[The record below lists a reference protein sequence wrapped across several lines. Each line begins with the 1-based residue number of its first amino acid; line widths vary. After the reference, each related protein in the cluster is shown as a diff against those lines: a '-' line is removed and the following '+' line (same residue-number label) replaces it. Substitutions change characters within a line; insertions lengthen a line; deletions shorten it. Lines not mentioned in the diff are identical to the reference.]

1 MRWVKPPS
9 VARKSP
15 LMGCDL
21 CRVASSFMVN
31 PHLLMLQ
38 TFSTNGCT
46 GGCSSTTFCA
56 LDFIMLSV
64 IYLNLLEVIS
74 VLIRTYTNT
83 NKKITPGHPQ
93 ESHHFI
99 EKFASQMLCTAQA
112 AAFSTL
118 GTSDVLAHRSR
129 ETLWHLG
136 FEHRWHQWKHE
147 INKNGNFTN
156 WLVVSTPLKN
166 IGQLG

>member
-1 MRWVKPPS
+1 MAILGGAV
-9 VARKSP
+9 P
-15 LMGCDL
+15 LMWG
-21 CRVASSFMVN
+21 
-31 PHLLMLQ
+31 
-38 TFSTNGCT
+38 
-46 GGCSSTTFCA
+46 
-56 LDFIMLSV
+56 DFIMLSV

-112 AAFSTL
+112 AAFLTL
-118 GTSDVLAHRSR
+118 GTSEVLAHRSR

-136 FEHRWHQWKHE
+136 FEHQWHQWKHE
-147 INKNGNFTN
+147 INKNWHFTN
-156 WLVVSTPLKN
+156 WFSWDDYSQYSTPPTSQK
-166 IGQLG
+166 